1 MNMAVLDY
9 HHQEKWPNGFGQ
21 LQSPINLLPAT
32 PADPSTLKIETPWRV
47 TQEID
52 DQVTIRL
59 TGTGRTRIDQDQ
71 WQLMQ
76 AHIHVPAEHQIT
88 NQHAAEL
95 HFVHQ
100 SAIGALCVVAV
111 LLPFGPDNVVLE
123 QILDH
128 FAAHSTRS
136 VAFSLDQLI
145 PQQGTVYRYLGSL
158 TTPPLTEG
166 VTWYVID
173 QTAVTIGAQQL
184 HRYQQLF
191 ADNHRHIQAR
201 YQRPVLRSVFTKTAN

>member
-100 SAIGALCVVAV
+100 SAIGAFALLRFSCRWVLTMLCSSKYWII
-111 LLPFGPDNVVLE
+111 LPPIQPNPLPSAWISSFRNKGRYIA
-123 QILDH
+123 IL
-128 FAAHSTRS
+128 A
-136 VAFSLDQLI
+136 
-145 PQQGTVYRYLGSL
+145 P
-158 TTPPLTEG
+158 
-166 VTWYVID
+166 
-173 QTAVTIGAQQL
+173 
-184 HRYQQLF
+184 
-191 ADNHRHIQAR
+191 
-201 YQRPVLRSVFTKTAN
+201 

>member
-32 PADPSTLKIETPWRV
+32 PADPSTLKIETSWRV

-111 LLPFGPDNVVLE
+111 LLPLGPDNVVLE

-128 FAAHSTRS
+128 FAAHSTQS
-136 VAFSLDQLI
+136 IALSLDQLI

-173 QTAVTIGAQQL
+173 QTAVTIGTQQL

-191 ADNHRHIQAR
+191 ADNHRQLQAR
-201 YQRPVLRSVFTKTAN
+201 YQRPVLRSTFTKLAD

>member
-1 MNMAVLDY
+1 MAVLDY

-32 PADPSTLKIETPWRV
+32 PGDPSTLKIETPWRV

-111 LLPFGPDNVVLE
+111 LLPLGPDNVVLE

-128 FAAHSTRS
+128 FAAHSTQS

-158 TTPPLTEG
+158 TTPPLNYT
-166 VTWYVID
+166 VISSFL
-173 QTAVTIGAQQL
+173 QITIGSFKRVISVRFCAAYL
-184 HRYQQLF
+184 PKL
-191 ADNHRHIQAR
+191 
-201 YQRPVLRSVFTKTAN
+201 PTKSVLAVPAITGG

>member
-1 MNMAVLDY
+1 
-9 HHQEKWPNGFGQ
+9 
-21 LQSPINLLPAT
+21 
-32 PADPSTLKIETPWRV
+32 
-47 TQEID
+47 
-52 DQVTIRL
+52 
-59 TGTGRTRIDQDQ
+59 GTGRTRIDQDQ

-111 LLPFGPDNVVLE
+111 LLPLGPDNVVLE

-128 FAAHSTRS
+128 FAAHSTQS
-136 VAFSLDQLI
+136 IALSLDQLI

-173 QTAVTIGAQQL
+173 QTAVTIGTQQL

-191 ADNHRHIQAR
+191 ADNHRQLQAR
-201 YQRPVLRSVFTKTAN
+201 YQRPVLRSTFTKLAD

>member
-1 MNMAVLDY
+1 M
-9 HHQEKWPNGFGQ
+9 
-21 LQSPINLLPAT
+21 
-32 PADPSTLKIETPWRV
+32 

-76 AHIHVPAEHQIT
+76 AHIHVPAEHQVT

-111 LLPFGPDNVVLE
+111 LLPLGPDNVVLE

-128 FAAHSTRS
+128 FAAHSTQS
-136 VAFSLDQLI
+136 IALSLDQLI

-166 VTWYVID
+166 VAWYVID
-173 QTAVTIGAQQL
+173 QTAVTIGTQQL

-191 ADNHRHIQAR
+191 ADNHRQLQAR